1 MLLGDTPIR
10 RKLMTMILVTSGVV
24 LLLTC
29 AAFLSAEF
37 LTFRQ
42 AAARQL
48 GTLAQVVASNSTAAL
63 AFENPAD
70 AREILSALRAEPHII
85 AATLYDRDGHP
96 FAQFPDSLPA
106 ASTPGRP
113 GADGY
118 RFEGGHLAGFEPVV
132 EGSNARLGTLYLEDD
147 MGAMYQR
154 LRLYAGIALLV
165 IAVALLLAYLLSRK
179 LQGQIS
185 DPILGLAEVAKAVS
199 DRRDYSV
206 RARQLGR
213 DELGELTDAF
223 NHMLSQ
229 IQEQNEA
236 LRESEGRNRAVVD
249 SSLDAIVA
257 MDHEGSII
265 GFNPAAERIFGHRA
279 PDVMGQSLAEVLIP
293 PGLRERHDRGLAH
306 YLATGEGPVL
316 GRRIELEALRADG
329 SSIPVELSIT
339 RMPGGGP
346 PKFTGFIRDIT
357 EQRQAEQKQLR
368 AARPA

>member
-29 AAFLSAEF
+29 AAFLTAEF

-48 GTLAQVVASNSTAAL
+48 GTLARVVASNSTAAL

-106 ASTPGRP
+106 SSTPGRP

-118 RFEGGHLAGFEPVV
+118 RFESGHLAGFEPVV
-132 EGSNARLGTLYLEDD
+132 EGSNARLGTLTSRTTW
-147 MGAMYQR
+147 GPMYQR
-154 LRLYAGIALLV
+154 LRLYARHRAPG
-165 IAVALLLAYLLSRK
+165 
-179 LQGQIS
+179 
-185 DPILGLAEVAKAVS
+185 
-199 DRRDYSV
+199 DRRRAAARVSPFPKAAGPDLSTRSSV
-206 RARQLGR
+206 SPRSPRLSPTGVTIRSAPRQLGR

-265 GFNPAAERIFGHRA
+265 GFN
-279 PDVMGQSLAEVLIP
+279 
-293 PGLRERHDRGLAH
+293 RGGG
-306 YLATGEGPVL
+306 TD
-316 GRRIELEALRADG
+316 LRA
-329 SSIPVELSIT
+329 SELRRHRTVISA
-339 RMPGGGP
+339 
-346 PKFTGFIRDIT
+346 KS
-357 EQRQAEQKQLR
+357 
-368 AARPA
+368 